1 MWVTEGKL
9 PERVKGQVSF
19 DDFVQ
24 LIATYCLFNREDMLM
39 CTCRCCVNPWCC
51 WRTPAHMHGTMHG
64 VLRGHH
70 SLFSSL

>member
-1 MWVTEGKL
+1 MGVARVWVTEGKL

-39 CTCRCCVNPWCC
+39 CACCT
-51 WRTPAHMHGTMHG
+51 RAGAA
-64 VLRGHH
+64 
-70 SLFSSL
+70 